1 MGPPYIWLSDRIIRP
16 ELTVIFVSCFLQ
28 VALQG
33 WTLTRKH
40 TVHRLCAFKISSK
53 RHQGKNPSIYEGKFN
68 FPFYFYFSCN
78 QCRTLKAGSILFA
91 MHDVLKGIRRF
102 IALLVMLIGKT
113 CWNSLWKFQMTLN
126 GKTIISHVYF
136 TNIGTFT
143 LPESEN
149 GYKTQWDSVLVSLSL
164 GSMNTSTQFYRSHF
178 YRSPYQSRCR
188 AAWRYS

>member
-1 MGPPYIWLSDRIIRP
+1 MGPPYIWLPDRIIRP

-40 TVHRLCAFKISSK
+40 TVHRLCALKISSK

-78 QCRTLKAGSILFA
+78 QCRTLKTESILFA

-102 IALLVMLIGKT
+102 IALLNMIWHYMLVRKT
-113 CWNSLWKFQMTLN
+113 LLDLLMK
-126 GKTIISHVYF
+126 IS
-136 TNIGTFT
+136 ND
-143 LPESEN
+143 LEWEN
-149 GYKTQWDSVLVSLSL
+149 
-164 GSMNTSTQFYRSHF
+164 N
-178 YRSPYQSRCR
+178 YQSCLFYKY
-188 AAWRYS
+188 RYIHTVRQRKWV